1 MKIYFFKRIL
11 LAEII
16 YIANYSYCYFTI
28 IRWMTAD
35 FSSFEIIIA
44 IYLWFIDVILDN
56 KDINRR
62 LHIYKI

>member
-11 LAEII
+11 REEII

-35 FSSFEIIIA
+35 FSSFEMIFA